1 MTTMNDDGT
10 FEHECHCFGCVDELM
25 KLSES
30 LGKLASRIAELEKRM
45 KGVI

>member
-25 KLSES
+25 KL
-30 LGKLASRIAELEKRM
+30 ASRIAELEKRM